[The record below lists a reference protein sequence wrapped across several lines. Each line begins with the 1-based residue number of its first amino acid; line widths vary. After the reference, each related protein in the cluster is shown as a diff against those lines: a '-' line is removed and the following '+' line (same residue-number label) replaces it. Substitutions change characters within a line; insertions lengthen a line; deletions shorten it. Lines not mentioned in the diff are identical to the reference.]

1 MIILNGGL
9 DKAKAEKLIES
20 GVGDMASFGSPFI
33 ANPDLVGRLQN
44 NLALSEPDHGTFYTP
59 GEEGYSSYQGYKN

>member
-9 DKAKAEKLIES
+9 DKARAEELMQS

-33 ANPDLVGRLQN
+33 AYPDLVQRFEN
-44 NLALSEPDHGTFYTP
+44 NLTLSDPDPATFYTA
-59 GEEGYSSYQGYKN
+59 GEEGYSSYQSN

>member
-9 DKAKAEKLIES
+9 DKAKAEERIQS

-33 ANPDLVGRLQN
+33 ANPDLVERFKN
-44 NLALSEPDHGTFYTP
+44 NLALSAPDPATFYTP
-59 GEEGYSSYQGYKN
+59 GEEGYSSYPSI

>member
-9 DKAKAEKLIES
+9 DKARAEELMQS

-33 ANPDLVGRLQN
+33 ASPDL
-44 NLALSEPDHGTFYTP
+44 
-59 GEEGYSSYQGYKN
+59 EEGYSS